1 MGAAGVIMSCARALG
16 VYGSLKD
23 AAPYFVKEA
32 DTYLPDDSRRRIYD
46 ELFGKY
52 ERMYDLSLHLR

>member
-1 MGAAGVIMSCARALG
+1 MSCARALG

-32 DTYLPDDSRRRIYD
+32 DTYLPNDSRRRIYD

-52 ERMYDLSLHLR
+52 ERMYDLSLQLR